1 MIWAMKTLVTHINPH
16 LDDISAIWL
25 YKKFHPEF
33 KDAQIEFINA
43 SRDEALKFESEDKIY
58 FGTGG
63 GKFDEHKGD
72 LEDCAA
78 SLVWKDIK
86 AKGIAPKDEA
96 ELSAYEELVQWN
108 RLIDLG
114 KGSPK
119 DVTPFS
125 VPAFIRTKD
134 STQGSSL
141 KSQNLGEEILDRILE
156 ILKKRYQSEKDWETK
171 VEFESRFGK
180 SYAISSETIDREFC
194 KEKGG
199 NLFLMYDPSHS
210 SAQYF
215 TPSFE
220 IDLEPIYEKAKQLEP
235 EAAWFLHQSHHM
247 VICGSSSAP
256 NVHTELSFE
265 KLIEIAKES

>member
-1 MIWAMKTLVTHINPH
+1 MKILVTHINPH

-25 YKKFHPEF
+25 FKKFFSEF
-33 KDAQIEFINA
+33 KDGEIEFINA
-43 SRDEALKFESEDKIY
+43 SRDEAIKNETGDKIY

-63 GKFDEHKGD
+63 GKYDEHKGD
-72 LEDCAA
+72 LEDCAT

-86 AKGIAPKDEA
+86 AKGLAPKDEA
-96 ELSAYEELVQWN
+96 QLSAFEGLVEWN
-108 RLIDLG
+108 RIIDLG

-119 DVTPFS
+119 DITPFS

-134 STQGSSL
+134 STQESSL
-141 KSQNLGEEILDRILE
+141 KSQKLGEEILDRILE
-156 ILKKRYQSEKDWETK
+156 ILKKRYQSQKDWEK
-171 VEFESRFGK
+171 RVEFESKFGK

-199 NLFLMYDPSHS
+199 DLFLMYDPSHK

-220 IDLEPIYEKAKQLEP
+220 IDLEPIYQKLIEVEP
-235 EAAWFLHQSHHM
+235 DCGWFLHQSHHM

-256 NVHTELSFE
+256 DAHTELSFE
-265 KLIEIAKES
+265 KLIETPKDS